1 MILRKPY
8 ALLIKHFQKI
18 HLVLILLC
26 AYIFYKLTMLRTFV
40 ADFLET
46 ESYDSYYEPI
56 SNHINILVIL
66 AIIAVLAIVVVL
78 VVLLRYKKKPWKIY
92 ILPFVEYLFM
102 LVVLLFV
109 KSYFDNFD
117 EMESVITTI
126 MAGRDLLTIAYY
138 PQFIVF
144 IIFGIRFLGIDLNK
158 FGFKNDEEY
167 LDIKEEDR
175 EEVEISFELDKDRI
189 VRNIKKFFRHV
200 RYVYLEHKL
209 VCNTIIVIIFVSITG
224 YTYYY
229 FGILHR
235 TYSEGN
241 TFNANYYAITI
252 NNSYLTDYDSNG
264 NNITE
269 GKNYS
274 YLVVNVTVK
283 NLASKRSIN
292 IDRFR
297 VMNRNNQ
304 FRNVSREYDNFADLS
319 KPFDR
324 TKELAT
330 GEEVTFILVYKVDK
344 DLNPKKYVL
353 YYPDVSKGVL
363 LKKIKLSVK
372 DVRELENIKEVSL
385 NQNME
390 FPTKDTLT
398 VTNFKVVDSTTYS
411 RYTCTN
417 SCGIREQTLTAVGN
431 NKILEIA
438 FVSNNFTGQSFI
450 DFSNLY
456 ATINYKNN
464 SGETFNIAASS
475 VIDNYSGNYA
485 YFSIPSDVD
494 PNSIELVFTFRDGKY
509 VYKLS

>member
-1 MILRKPY
+1 M
-8 ALLIKHFQKI
+8 
-18 HLVLILLC
+18 
-26 AYIFYKLTMLRTFV
+26 
-40 ADFLET
+40 
-46 ESYDSYYEPI
+46 
-56 SNHINILVIL
+56 
-66 AIIAVLAIVVVL
+66 
-78 VVLLRYKKKPWKIY
+78 
-92 ILPFVEYLFM
+92 
-102 LVVLLFV
+102 
-109 KSYFDNFD
+109 
-117 EMESVITTI
+117 
-126 MAGRDLLTIAYY
+126 
-138 PQFIVF
+138 
-144 IIFGIRFLGIDLNK
+144 
-158 FGFKNDEEY
+158 
-167 LDIKEEDR
+167 
-175 EEVEISFELDKDRI
+175 
-189 VRNIKKFFRHV
+189 
-200 RYVYLEHKL
+200 
-209 VCNTIIVIIFVSITG
+209 IIFVSITG

-304 FRNVSREYDNFADLS
+304 FRNVSREYDNFADLG